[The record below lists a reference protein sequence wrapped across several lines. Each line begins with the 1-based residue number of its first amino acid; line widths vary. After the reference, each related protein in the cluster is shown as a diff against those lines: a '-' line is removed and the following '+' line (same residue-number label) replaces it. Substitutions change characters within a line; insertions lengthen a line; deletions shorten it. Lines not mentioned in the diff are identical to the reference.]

1 MFPRYPQLESQ
12 VVQHTDLLSL
22 LECVLMQRSL
32 ESWLLFHVTQT
43 FPSGCS
49 SGRAARGPLTTV
61 AKASLSFDA
70 NWRAMKFGVFDK
82 VEEAK
87 ELFRRELL
95 QSRDPLL
102 S

>member
-1 MFPRYPQLESQ
+1 
-12 VVQHTDLLSL
+12 
-22 LECVLMQRSL
+22 
-32 ESWLLFHVTQT
+32 
-43 FPSGCS
+43 
-49 SGRAARGPLTTV
+49 LTTV